1 MQPNQQT
8 PSPVPPDPNT
18 SPAPQPVRRAVI
30 QPLSSEDEIRRAAA
44 SSGAPARPSEPSVNP
59 ASAYP
64 SGAVETE
71 AAEDV
76 NTYEGGLITEPI
88 HRSDQTTVQYGKLQ
102 TPAPDVTAA
111 PKAKK
116 TAIKAIA
123 VMLLI
128 GVMGAAAWLF
138 FFNRVSSADLVR
150 ENFDGS
156 TYLRPK
162 QWSQISPN
170 DSEYGNM
177 TEQEGEST
185 RFVSV
190 SEFPLASSQ
199 ISTGT
204 DEAYD
209 RYRKLI
215 LGQFSE
221 SALRVT
227 MSVNAPVDCPAA
239 KLELT
244 EVEED
249 TTKSKTTV
257 GLIRVIASCQKG
269 GNTITMKM
277 RLVAGMN
284 DERVRMVIVGGTTVD
299 WIKNAQSFQRMLD
312 DIEEY
317 SAI

>member
-8 PSPVPPDPNT
+8 PPPIPPDPST
-18 SPAPQPVRRAVI
+18 LPAQPVRHAVI

-64 SGAVETE
+64 SGAVEAET
-71 AAEDV
+71 AEDV
-76 NTYEGGLITEPI
+76 NTYGGGLVTEPI
-88 HRSDQTTVQYGKLQ
+88 HHSDQTAFQYGKLQ
-102 TPAPDVTAA
+102 TPASDVAAA
-111 PKAKK
+111 PKGKK

-123 VMLLI
+123 VILLI
-128 GVMGAAAWLF
+128 GVLGAAAWLF

-150 ENFDGS
+150 ESFDGS

-162 QWSQISPN
+162 QWSQISPS
-170 DSEYGNM
+170 DSTYGNM
-177 TEQEGEST
+177 TEEEGEST
-185 RFVSV
+185 RFISV

-199 ISTGT
+199 IPTGT
-204 DEAYD
+204 DESYD

-215 LGQFSE
+215 LGQFTE

-249 TTKSKTTV
+249 TVKSETTV
-257 GLIRVIASCQKG
+257 GLIRVIASCKKD

-284 DERVRMVIVGGTTVD
+284 DERVRMVIVGGTAVD
-299 WIKNAQSFQRMLD
+299 WITNAQSFQRMLD
-312 DIEEY
+312 TVEEHKTT
-317 SAI
+317 